1 MDSNVFIKN
10 HLKIYAMELRLIK
23 YLKEEWAINYY
34 PIVHN
39 IMDRFKI
46 DDILKRSWLSY
57 ALIHLESRKFISIRK
72 DSKEIYRIYEGSE
85 KIPKNYDYNDY
96 CGGI

>member
-10 HLKIYAMELRLIK
+10 HLKIYAMELRIIK
-23 YLKEEWAINYY
+23 YLKKEWAINSY
-34 PIVHN
+34 PTIYN

-46 DDILKRSWLSY
+46 DDILTRSWFSCALS
-57 ALIHLESRKFISIRK
+57 HLESRKFISIRK

-96 CGGI
+96 WGGI